1 MNCNS
6 RIPGGALSS
15 AFGGSKFLNGKLSL
29 SSARRTGRRH
39 ITAARQTRRLPVP
52 ERRPSLDS

>member
-6 RIPGGALSS
+6 RIPGGALFS
-15 AFGGSKFLNGKLSL
+15 AFGGSKFSNGKLSL
-29 SSARRTGRRH
+29 LFARGTGRCH
-39 ITAARQTRRLPVP
+39 IAAARQTRRLPLP

>member
-15 AFGGSKFLNGKLSL
+15 AFGGNKFLNGKLSL
-29 SSARRTGRRH
+29 RPQGEPVGH
-39 ITAARQTRRLPVP
+39 ITAARQTRRLPLP
-52 ERRPSLDS
+52 EREAFP

>member
-29 SSARRTGRRH
+29 SSEENRPAPYNCRQANQ
-39 ITAARQTRRLPVP
+39 TAALAGKEAFP
-52 ERRPSLDS
+52 